1 MRNRNEGAR
10 AWPLDGDA
18 RFRPVPDDPARAPP
32 PCVANRAQHRAR
44 GHRADRRDL
53 AGALYHQGPLPAR
66 ALRTIRRRPDA
77 SRSADRRRLPALFR
91 AVQDQ
96 VRRRADDDRQPRL
109 GQPPLSV
116 RRGADRHADRA
127 TVAPVG
133 QAPAL
138 LARSRRRQGRP
149 RMEAGPQ
156 HQHLDIQRQEG
167 RQAAR
172 FPAHRCRQRARHD
185 RALRRPAHAGDGRPR
200 HRRHPVD
207 RCAHRQV
214 GRRHRHRPYPHRA
227 LHADRAAAH
236 PRCDGEPRPE
246 PARRADACGGER
258 HRRRGH
264 LALARRD
271 RGRAAVG
278 RRARAQHGRS
288 ARHHRRRH
296 PQHAH
301 LSRPRPNGEGRRGL
315 SLHPP
320 YRGGGRDGPCRHAHR
335 DDGRAAPPRLHA
347 RDQAPRHHRCRALHR
362 LQSRYRRNQGRG
374 GSGGGGRRG
383 KRPAAA

>member
-149 RMEAGPQ
+149 GM
-156 HQHLDIQRQEG
+156 
-167 RQAAR
+167 AAR
-172 FPAHRCRQRARHD
+172 TTART
-185 RALRRPAHAGDGRPR
+185 A
-200 HRRHPVD
+200 
-207 RCAHRQV
+207 
-214 GRRHRHRPYPHRA
+214 
-227 LHADRAAAH
+227 
-236 PRCDGEPRPE
+236 
-246 PARRADACGGER
+246 
-258 HRRRGH
+258 
-264 LALARRD
+264 
-271 RGRAAVG
+271 
-278 RRARAQHGRS
+278 GRS
-288 ARHHRRRH
+288 ASKNGGGKPLEFPRIDTAPTCAARPCAIVDPRMQRRR
-296 PQHAH
+296 PT
-301 LSRPRPNGEGRRGL
+301 SPGRG
-315 SLHPP
+315 H
-320 YRGGGRDGPCRHAHR
+320 PCRTDAR
-335 DDGRAAPPRLHA
+335 IDRA
-347 RDQAPRHHRCRALHR
+347 
-362 LQSRYRRNQGRG
+362 SR
-374 GSGGGGRRG
+374 S
-383 KRPAAA
+383 A